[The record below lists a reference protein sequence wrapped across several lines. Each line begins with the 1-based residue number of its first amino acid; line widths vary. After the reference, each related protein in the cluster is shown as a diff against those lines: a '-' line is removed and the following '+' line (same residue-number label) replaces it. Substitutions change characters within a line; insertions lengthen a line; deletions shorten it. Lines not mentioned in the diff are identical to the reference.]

1 MWKIKS
7 TDRLKFKKKK
17 LLIRKYERIKLIEI
31 YFSYS
36 LLMYILDYFTIYE
49 IIRDNLFFY

>member
-1 MWKIKS
+1 MKDKIYRSFKI
-7 TDRLKFKKKK
+7 KKKK
-17 LLIRKYERIKLIEI
+17 LLIRKYERIKIIEI